1 MTEVIVER
9 VALLGPDGKLPDSTT
24 PGQVLDILVQIQQIQ
39 NDIQLHLDQMLKRSL
54 NLSDLESAVAARQN
68 IGAAALEHQHEQS
81 DILGLSEALDVK
93 ADLVNGVVPTSQIP
107 TRALVRAFPVANEA
121 EMLALTEAEPGDVAV
136 RAEDGAGT
144 FMLLEEDASQIGS
157 WTLLASPQDA
167 VISVNEKT
175 GGVVLGAAD
184 VGAPTVAQLD
194 AAINGVKIEADGFA
208 ELAAGS
214 AQAASNSA
222 QAASTSAFNAGQARV
237 GAETALNAVP
247 GAVTEQV
254 TSQVEPQVT
263 AATTAKNDAVAAKN
277 DAVAAKNDAEK
288 ARDETEQIYVALG
301 SINGTK
307 TLTLAETNKPTG
319 WDATLTANTDFVLP
333 SLGNRILTCSLY
345 LVAGTAG
352 VTYRILGGETAY
364 STGLIHTGTVNA
376 KDLIHLLHYG
386 PRGWIVLPGAPALG
400 VPSGWVS

>member
-1 MTEVIVER
+1 
-9 VALLGPDGKLPDSTT
+9 
-24 PGQVLDILVQIQQIQ
+24 
-39 NDIQLHLDQMLKRSL
+39 
-54 NLSDLESAVAARQN
+54 
-68 IGAAALEHQHEQS
+68 
-81 DILGLSEALDVK
+81 
-93 ADLVNGVVPTSQIP
+93 
-107 TRALVRAFPVANEA
+107 
-121 EMLALTEAEPGDVAV
+121 MLALTEAEPGDVAV
-136 RAEDGAGT
+136 RAEDRAGT

-157 WTLLASPQDA
+157 WTLLTSPQDA

-184 VGAPTVAQLD
+184 VGAPTLAQLD

-254 TSQVEPQVT
+254 ATQVEPQVT
-263 AATTAKNDAVAAKN
+263 SATNAKNDAVAAKI
-277 DAVAAKNDAEK
+277 AAEK
-288 ARDETEQIYVALG
+288 ARDETEQVYMLLG
-301 SINGTK
+301 NVSGTK
-307 TLTLAETNKPTG
+307 TLTLAEINKPTG

-352 VTYRILGGETAY
+352 VTYRILGSKASYGVSLVHSGALNGE
-364 STGLIHTGTVNA
+364 
-376 KDLIHLLHYG
+376 DLVHLLYYG
-386 PRGWIVLPGAPALG
+386 PRGWIVLSGAAALSVPAE
-400 VPSGWVS
+400 WVS

>member
-1 MTEVIVER
+1 MTDVIVER

-24 PGQVLDILVQIQQIQ
+24 PAQVLEILSEVQEIQ
-39 NDIQLHLDQMLKRSL
+39 NEIQLHLDQMLKRALSL
-54 NLSDLESAVAARQN
+54 GDVESATAARQN
-68 IGAAALEHQHEQS
+68 IGAAALEHMHQQA
-81 DILGLSEALDVK
+81 DVLGLGDALDAK

-167 VISVNEKT
+167 VISVNDKT

-184 VGAPTVAQLD
+184 VGAPTTAQL
-194 AAINGVKIEADGFA
+194 ASAINGVQIEANGFA

-214 AQAASNSA
+214 AQSAANSA
-222 QAASTSAFNAGQARV
+222 NSASTSAFNAGQART
-237 GAETALNAVP
+237 GAENALAAVP

-254 TSQVEPQVT
+254 TTQVEPQVT
-263 AATTAKNDAVAAKN
+263 TATNAKKDAVAAKT
-277 DAVAAKNDAEK
+277 AAEK
-288 ARDETEQIYVALG
+288 ARDETEQTYVALG
-301 SINGTK
+301 SIGGTK
-307 TLTLAETNKPTG
+307 TLTLAEANKPTG

-352 VTYRILGGETAY
+352 VTYRILGSKASYGVSLVHSGALNGE
-364 STGLIHTGTVNA
+364 
-376 KDLIHLLHYG
+376 DLVHLLHFG
-386 PRGWIVLPGAPALG
+386 PRGWIVLAGAAALSVPA
-400 VPSGWVS
+400 GWVS

>member
-1 MTEVIVER
+1 MTDVIVER

-24 PGQVLDILVQIQQIQ
+24 PAQVLEILSEVQEIQ
-39 NDIQLHLDQMLKRSL
+39 NEIQLHLDQMLKRASS
-54 NLSDLESAVAARQN
+54 LSDVESATAARQN
-68 IGAAALEHQHEQS
+68 IGAAALEHMHQQT
-81 DILGLSEALDVK
+81 DVLGLGDALAVK

-167 VISVNEKT
+167 VISVNDKV

-194 AAINGVKIEADGFA
+194 AAINGVQIEANGFA

-214 AQAASNSA
+214 AQSASNSA
-222 QAASTSAFNAGQARV
+222 TAAATSAFNAGQART
-237 GAETALNAVP
+237 GAENALAAVP

-254 TSQVEPQVT
+254 TTQVEPKVT
-263 AATTAKNDAVAAKN
+263 TATNAKNDAVAAKT
-277 DAVAAKNDAEK
+277 AAEK
-288 ARDETEQIYVALG
+288 ARDETEQTYVALG
-301 SINGTK
+301 SISGTK
-307 TLTLAETNKPTG
+307 TLTLAEANKPTG

-352 VTYRILGGETAY
+352 VTYRVLGGKASY
-364 STGLIHTGTVNA
+364 GLSLVHSGALNGV
-376 KDLIHLLHYG
+376 DLVHLLHFG
-386 PRGWIVLPGAPALG
+386 PRGWIVLAGAAALSVPA
-400 VPSGWVS
+400 GWVS

>member
-1 MTEVIVER
+1 MTDVIVER

-24 PGQVLDILVQIQQIQ
+24 PAQVLEILSEVQEIQ
-39 NDIQLHLDQMLKRSL
+39 NEIQLYLDQMLKRALS
-54 NLSDLESAVAARQN
+54 LSDVESATAARQN
-68 IGAAALEHQHEQS
+68 IGAAALEHMHQQA
-81 DILGLSEALDVK
+81 DVLGLGDALDAK

-144 FMLLEEDASQIGS
+144 FMLLEEDSSQIGS

-167 VISVNEKT
+167 VISVNDKT

-184 VGAPTVAQLD
+184 VGAPTTAQL
-194 AAINGVKIEADGFA
+194 ASAINGVQIEANGFA

-214 AQAASNSA
+214 AQSAANSA
-222 QAASTSAFNAGQARV
+222 NSASTSAFNAGQART
-237 GAETALNAVP
+237 GAENALAAVP

-254 TSQVEPQVT
+254 TTQVEPQVT
-263 AATTAKNDAVAAKN
+263 SATNAKNDAVAAKT
-277 DAVAAKNDAEK
+277 AAEK
-288 ARDETEQIYVALG
+288 ARDETEQTYVALG
-301 SINGTK
+301 SISGTK
-307 TLTLAETNKPTG
+307 TLTLAEASKPTG

-352 VTYRILGGETAY
+352 VTYRILGGKAAY
-364 STGLIHTGTVNA
+364 STALVHTGTVN
-376 KDLIHLLHYG
+376 KEDLVHLLHYG
-386 PRGWIVLPGAPALG
+386 PRGWIVLSGAPALG

>member
-1 MTEVIVER
+1 MTDVIVER

-24 PGQVLDILVQIQQIQ
+24 PAQVLEILSEVQEIQ
-39 NDIQLHLDQMLKRSL
+39 NEIQLYLDQMLKRALS
-54 NLSDLESAVAARQN
+54 LSDVESATAARQN
-68 IGAAALEHQHEQS
+68 IGAAALEHMHQQA
-81 DILGLSEALDVK
+81 DVLGLGDALDAK

-167 VISVNEKT
+167 VISVNDKT

-184 VGAPTVAQLD
+184 VGAPTTAQL
-194 AAINGVKIEADGFA
+194 ASAINGVQIEANGFA

-214 AQAASNSA
+214 AQAAANSA
-222 QAASTSAFNAGQARV
+222 NSASTSAFNAGQART
-237 GAETALNAVP
+237 GAENALAAVP

-254 TSQVEPQVT
+254 TTQVEPQVT
-263 AATTAKNDAVAAKN
+263 TATNAKNDAVAAKT
-277 DAVAAKNDAEK
+277 AAEK
-288 ARDETEQIYVALG
+288 ARNETEQTYVALG
-301 SINGTK
+301 SISGTK
-307 TLTLAETNKPTG
+307 TLTLAEANKPTG

-352 VTYRILGGETAY
+352 VTYRILGGKASYGVTLVHSGALNGE
-364 STGLIHTGTVNA
+364 
-376 KDLIHLLHYG
+376 DLVHLLHYG
-386 PRGWIVLPGAPALG
+386 PRGWIVLAGAAALSVPA
-400 VPSGWVS
+400 GWVS

>member
-1 MTEVIVER
+1 MTDVIVER

-24 PGQVLDILVQIQQIQ
+24 PAQVLEILSEVQEIQ
-39 NDIQLHLDQMLKRSL
+39 NEIQLYLDQMLKRALS
-54 NLSDLESAVAARQN
+54 LSDVESATAARQN
-68 IGAAALEHQHEQS
+68 IGAAALEHMHQQA
-81 DILGLSEALDVK
+81 DVLGLGDALDAK

-167 VISVNEKT
+167 VISVNDKT

-184 VGAPTVAQLD
+184 VGAPTTAQL
-194 AAINGVKIEADGFA
+194 ASAINGVQIEANGFA

-214 AQAASNSA
+214 AQSAANSA
-222 QAASTSAFNAGQARV
+222 QAASTSAFNAGQART
-237 GAETALNAVP
+237 GAENALAAVP

-254 TSQVEPQVT
+254 ATQVEPQVT
-263 AATTAKNDAVAAKN
+263 TATNAKNDAVAAKT
-277 DAVAAKNDAEK
+277 AAEK
-288 ARDETEQIYVALG
+288 ARNETEQTYVALG
-301 SINGTK
+301 SISGTK
-307 TLTLAETNKPTG
+307 TLTLAEANKPTG

-352 VTYRILGGETAY
+352 VTYRILGSKASYGVSLVHSGALNGE
-364 STGLIHTGTVNA
+364 
-376 KDLIHLLHYG
+376 DLVHLLHYG
-386 PRGWIVLPGAPALG
+386 PRGWIVLSGAASLSVPA
-400 VPSGWVS
+400 GWVP

>member
-1 MTEVIVER
+1 MTDVIVER

-24 PGQVLDILVQIQQIQ
+24 PAQVLEILSEVQEIQ
-39 NDIQLHLDQMLKRSL
+39 NEIQLYLDQMLKRALS
-54 NLSDLESAVAARQN
+54 LSDVESATAARQN
-68 IGAAALEHQHEQS
+68 IGAAALEHMHQQT
-81 DILGLSEALDVK
+81 DVLGLGDALAVK

-157 WTLLASPQDA
+157 WMLLASPQDA
-167 VISVNEKT
+167 VISVNDKV

-194 AAINGVKIEADGFA
+194 AAINGVQIEANGFA

-214 AQAASNSA
+214 AQSASNSA
-222 QAASTSAFNAGQARV
+222 IAAATSAFNAGKART
-237 GAETALNAVP
+237 GAENALAAVP

-254 TSQVEPQVT
+254 TTQVEPKVT
-263 AATTAKNDAVAAKN
+263 TATNAKNDAVMAKT
-277 DAVAAKNDAEK
+277 AAEK
-288 ARDETEQIYVALG
+288 ARDETEQTYVALG
-301 SINGTK
+301 NISGTK
-307 TLTLAETNKPTG
+307 TLTLAEANKPTG

-364 STGLIHTGTVNA
+364 STGLIHTGKVNA

>member
-1 MTEVIVER
+1 MTDVIVER

-24 PGQVLDILVQIQQIQ
+24 PAQVLEILSEIQEIQ
-39 NDIQLHLDQMLKRSL
+39 DEIQLHLDQMLKRAS
-54 NLSDLESAVAARQN
+54 NLSDVESTTAARQN
-68 IGAAALEHQHEQS
+68 IGAAPNVHQHQQS
-81 DILGLSEALDVK
+81 EVLGLNDALAVK

-167 VISVNEKT
+167 VISVNNKT

-194 AAINGVKIEADGFA
+194 SAINGVQIEANGFA

-214 AQAASNSA
+214 AQSASNSA
-222 QAASTSAFNAGQARV
+222 TAAATSAFNAGQART
-237 GAETALNAVP
+237 GAENALAAVP

-254 TSQVEPQVT
+254 ATQVEPHVT
-263 AATTAKNDAVAAKN
+263 SATNAKNDAVAAKT
-277 DAVAAKNDAEK
+277 AAEK
-288 ARDETEQIYVALG
+288 ARDETEQIYVLLG
-301 SINGTK
+301 SVSGTK
-307 TLTLAETNKPTG
+307 TLTLAEANKPTG
-319 WDATLTANTDFVLP
+319 WDATLTANTNFVLP

-352 VTYRILGGETAY
+352 VTYRVLGSKASYGLSLVHSGALNGE
-364 STGLIHTGTVNA
+364 
-376 KDLIHLLHYG
+376 DLVHLLHYG
-386 PRGWIVLPGAPALG
+386 PRGWIVLSGAAALG
-400 VPSGWVS
+400 VPAGWVS

>member
-1 MTEVIVER
+1 MTDVIVER

-24 PGQVLDILVQIQQIQ
+24 PAQVLEILSEVQEIQ
-39 NDIQLHLDQMLKRSL
+39 NEIQLYLDQMLKRALS
-54 NLSDLESAVAARQN
+54 LSDVESPTAARQN
-68 IGAAALEHQHEQS
+68 IGAAALEHMHQQA
-81 DILGLSEALDVK
+81 DVLGLGDSLDAK

-167 VISVNEKT
+167 VISVNDKT

-184 VGAPTVAQLD
+184 VGAPTTAQL
-194 AAINGVKIEADGFA
+194 ASAINGVQIEANGFA

-214 AQAASNSA
+214 AQSAANSA
-222 QAASTSAFNAGQARV
+222 NSASTSAFNAGQART
-237 GAETALNAVP
+237 GAENALAAVP

-254 TSQVEPQVT
+254 TTQVEPQVT
-263 AATTAKNDAVAAKN
+263 TATNAKNDAVAAKT
-277 DAVAAKNDAEK
+277 AAEK
-288 ARDETEQIYVALG
+288 ARDETEQTYVALG
-301 SINGTK
+301 NISGTK
-307 TLTLAETNKPTG
+307 TLTLAEANKPTG

>member
-1 MTEVIVER
+1 MTDVIVER

-24 PGQVLDILVQIQQIQ
+24 PAQVLEILSEIQEIQ
-39 NDIQLHLDQMLKRSL
+39 NEIQLHLNQMLKRASS
-54 NLSDLESAVAARQN
+54 LSDVESATAARQN
-68 IGAAALEHQHEQS
+68 IGAAALEHMHQQA
-81 DILGLSEALDVK
+81 DVLGLGDALDAK

-167 VISVNEKT
+167 VISVNDKT

-194 AAINGVKIEADGFA
+194 SAINGVQVEANGFA

-214 AQAASNSA
+214 AQSASNSA
-222 QAASTSAFNAGQARV
+222 TAAATSAFNAGQART
-237 GAETALNAVP
+237 GAENALAAVP

-254 TSQVEPQVT
+254 TTQVEPKVT
-263 AATTAKNDAVAAKN
+263 EATNAKNDAVAAKT
-277 DAVAAKNDAEK
+277 AAEK
-288 ARDETEQIYVALG
+288 ARDETEQTYVALG
-301 SINGTK
+301 SISGTK
-307 TLTLAETNKPTG
+307 TLTLAEANKPTG
-319 WDATLTANTDFVLP
+319 WDATLTANTNFVLP

-352 VTYRILGGETAY
+352 VTYRILGGKASYGVSLVHSGALNGE
-364 STGLIHTGTVNA
+364 
-376 KDLIHLLHYG
+376 DLVHLLHYG
-386 PRGWIVLPGAPALG
+386 PRGWIVLAGAVALSVPA
-400 VPSGWVS
+400 GWVS

>member
-1 MTEVIVER
+1 MTDVIVER

-24 PGQVLDILVQIQQIQ
+24 PAQVLEILSEVQEIQ
-39 NDIQLHLDQMLKRSL
+39 NEIQLYLDQMLKRALS
-54 NLSDLESAVAARQN
+54 LSDVESATAARQN
-68 IGAAALEHQHEQS
+68 IGAAALEHMHQQA
-81 DILGLSEALDVK
+81 DVLGLGDALDAK

-167 VISVNEKT
+167 VISVNDKT

-184 VGAPTVAQLD
+184 VGAPTTAQL
-194 AAINGVKIEADGFA
+194 ASAINGVQIEANGFA

-214 AQAASNSA
+214 AQSAANSA
-222 QAASTSAFNAGQARV
+222 QAASTSAFNAGQART
-237 GAETALNAVP
+237 GAENALAAVP

-254 TSQVEPQVT
+254 ATQVEPQVT
-263 AATTAKNDAVAAKN
+263 TATNAKNDAVAAKT
-277 DAVAAKNDAEK
+277 AAEK
-288 ARDETEQIYVALG
+288 ARNETEQTYVALG
-301 SINGTK
+301 SISGTK
-307 TLTLAETNKPTG
+307 TLTLAEANKPTG

-352 VTYRILGGETAY
+352 VTYRILGSKASYGVSLVHSGALNGE
-364 STGLIHTGTVNA
+364 
-376 KDLIHLLHYG
+376 DLVHLLHYG
-386 PRGWIVLPGAPALG
+386 PRGWIVLSGAASLSVPA
-400 VPSGWVS
+400 GWVS

>member
-1 MTEVIVER
+1 MTDVIVER

-24 PGQVLDILVQIQQIQ
+24 PAQVLEILSEVQEIQ
-39 NDIQLHLDQMLKRSL
+39 NEIQLHLDQMLKRALS
-54 NLSDLESAVAARQN
+54 LSDVESPTAARQN
-68 IGAAALEHQHEQS
+68 IGAAALEHMHQQA
-81 DILGLSEALDVK
+81 DVLGLGDALDAK

-167 VISVNEKT
+167 VISVNDKT

-184 VGAPTVAQLD
+184 VGAPTTAQL
-194 AAINGVKIEADGFA
+194 ASAINGVQIEANGFA

-214 AQAASNSA
+214 AQSAANSAAS
-222 QAASTSAFNAGQARV
+222 ASTSAFNAGQART
-237 GAETALNAVP
+237 GAETALAAVP

-254 TSQVEPQVT
+254 TTQVEPQVT
-263 AATTAKNDAVAAKN
+263 TATNAKNDAVAAKT
-277 DAVAAKNDAEK
+277 AAEK
-288 ARDETEQIYVALG
+288 ARDETEQTYVALG
-301 SINGTK
+301 NISGTK
-307 TLTLAETNKPTG
+307 TLTLAEANKPTG
-319 WDATLTANTDFVLP
+319 WDATLTANTNFVLP

-352 VTYRILGGETAY
+352 VTYRVLGSKASYGMSLVHSGALN
-364 STGLIHTGTVNA
+364 GA
-376 KDLIHLLHYG
+376 DLVHLLHYG
-386 PRGWIVLPGAPALG
+386 PRGWIVLAGAAALSVPA
-400 VPSGWVS
+400 GWVS

>member
-1 MTEVIVER
+1 MTDVIVER

-24 PGQVLDILVQIQQIQ
+24 PAQVLEILSEVQEIQ
-39 NDIQLHLDQMLKRSL
+39 NEIQLYLDQMLKRALS
-54 NLSDLESAVAARQN
+54 LSDVESATAARQN
-68 IGAAALEHQHEQS
+68 IGAAALEHMHQQA
-81 DILGLSEALDVK
+81 DVLGLGDALDAK

-136 RAEDGAGT
+136 RAVDGAGT

-167 VISVNEKT
+167 VISVNDKT

-184 VGAPTVAQLD
+184 VGAPTTAQL
-194 AAINGVKIEADGFA
+194 ASAINGVQIEANGFA

-214 AQAASNSA
+214 AQSAANSA
-222 QAASTSAFNAGQARV
+222 TSASTSAFNAGQART
-237 GAETALNAVP
+237 GAENALAAVQ

-254 TSQVEPQVT
+254 TTQVEPQVT
-263 AATTAKNDAVAAKN
+263 TATNAKNDAVAAKT
-277 DAVAAKNDAEK
+277 AAEK
-288 ARDETEQIYVALG
+288 ARDETEQTYVALG
-301 SINGTK
+301 NISGTK
-307 TLTLAETNKPTG
+307 TLTLAEANKPTG

-352 VTYRILGGETAY
+352 VTYRVLGGKASY
-364 STGLIHTGTVNA
+364 GQVLVHTGTLNA
-376 KDLIHLLHYG
+376 VDLVHLLHFG
-386 PRGWIVLPGAPALG
+386 PRGWIVLSGAAALSVPA
-400 VPSGWVS
+400 GWVS

>member
-1 MTEVIVER
+1 MTDVIVER

-24 PGQVLDILVQIQQIQ
+24 PAQVLEILSEIQEIQ
-39 NDIQLHLDQMLKRSL
+39 NEIQLHLDQMLKRASS
-54 NLSDLESAVAARQN
+54 LSDVESATAARQN
-68 IGAAALEHQHEQS
+68 IGAAALEHMHQQA
-81 DILGLSEALDVK
+81 DVLGLGDALDAK

-167 VISVNEKT
+167 VISVNDKV

-194 AAINGVKIEADGFA
+194 SAINGVQIKANGFA

-214 AQAASNSA
+214 AQSASNSA
-222 QAASTSAFNAGQARV
+222 TAAATSAFNAGQART
-237 GAETALNAVP
+237 GAENALAAVP

-254 TSQVEPQVT
+254 TTQVEPQVT
-263 AATTAKNDAVAAKN
+263 TATNAKNDAVAAKT
-277 DAVAAKNDAEK
+277 AAEK
-288 ARDETEQIYVALG
+288 ARDETEQTYVALG
-301 SINGTK
+301 SISGTK
-307 TLTLAETNKPTG
+307 TLTLAEANKPTG

-352 VTYRILGGETAY
+352 VTYRILGSKASYGVSLVHSGALNGE
-364 STGLIHTGTVNA
+364 
-376 KDLIHLLHYG
+376 DLVHLLHYG
-386 PRGWIVLPGAPALG
+386 PRGWIVLAGAAALSVPA
-400 VPSGWVS
+400 GWVS

>member
-1 MTEVIVER
+1 MTDVIVER

-24 PGQVLDILVQIQQIQ
+24 PAQVLEILSEVQEIQ
-39 NDIQLHLDQMLKRSL
+39 NEIQLHLDQMLKRAS
-54 NLSDLESAVAARQN
+54 NLSDVESTTAARQN
-68 IGAAALEHQHEQS
+68 IGAAALEHMHQQT
-81 DILGLSEALDVK
+81 DVLGLGDALDAK

-167 VISVNEKT
+167 VISVNDKT

-184 VGAPTVAQLD
+184 VGAPTTAQL
-194 AAINGVKIEADGFA
+194 ASAINGVQIEANGFA

-214 AQAASNSA
+214 AQSAANSA
-222 QAASTSAFNAGQARV
+222 NSASTSAFNAGQART
-237 GAETALNAVP
+237 GAENALAAVP

-254 TSQVEPQVT
+254 TTQVEPQVT
-263 AATTAKNDAVAAKN
+263 TATNAKNDAVAAKT
-277 DAVAAKNDAEK
+277 AAEK
-288 ARDETEQIYVALG
+288 ARDETEQTYVALG
-301 SINGTK
+301 NISGTK
-307 TLTLAETNKPTG
+307 TLTLAEANKPTG

-352 VTYRILGGETAY
+352 VTYRVLGGKASY
-364 STGLIHTGTVNA
+364 GQVLVHSGALNGV
-376 KDLIHLLHYG
+376 DLVHLLHFG
-386 PRGWIVLPGAPALG
+386 PRGWIVLAGAAALSVPA
-400 VPSGWVS
+400 GWVS

>member
-1 MTEVIVER
+1 MTDVIVER

-24 PGQVLDILVQIQQIQ
+24 PAQVLEILSEIQEIQ
-39 NDIQLHLDQMLKRSL
+39 NEIQLHLDQMLKRASS
-54 NLSDLESAVAARQN
+54 LSDVESATAARQN
-68 IGAAALEHQHEQS
+68 IGAAALEHMHQQA
-81 DILGLSEALDVK
+81 DVLGLGDALDAK

-167 VISVNEKT
+167 VISVNDKV

-194 AAINGVKIEADGFA
+194 SAINGVQIEANGFA

-214 AQAASNSA
+214 AQSASNSA
-222 QAASTSAFNAGQARV
+222 TAAATSAFNAGQART
-237 GAETALNAVP
+237 GAENALAAVP

-254 TSQVEPQVT
+254 TTQVEPQVT
-263 AATTAKNDAVAAKN
+263 TATNAKNDAVAAKT
-277 DAVAAKNDAEK
+277 AAEK
-288 ARDETEQIYVALG
+288 ARDETEQTYVALG
-301 SINGTK
+301 NISGTK
-307 TLTLAETNKPTG
+307 TLTLAEANKPTG
-319 WDATLTANTDFVLP
+319 WDATLTAKTDFVLP

-352 VTYRILGGETAY
+352 VTYRVLGSKASYGLSLVHSGALNGE
-364 STGLIHTGTVNA
+364 
-376 KDLIHLLHYG
+376 DLVHLLHYG
-386 PRGWIVLPGAPALG
+386 PRGWIVLAGAAALSVPA
-400 VPSGWVS
+400 GWVS

>member
-1 MTEVIVER
+1 MTDVIVER

-24 PGQVLDILVQIQQIQ
+24 PAQVLEILSEIQEIQ
-39 NDIQLHLDQMLKRSL
+39 NEIQLHLNQMLKRASS
-54 NLSDLESAVAARQN
+54 LSDVESATAARQN
-68 IGAAALEHQHEQS
+68 IGAAALEHMHQQA
-81 DILGLSEALDVK
+81 DVLGLGDALDAK

-167 VISVNEKT
+167 VISVNDKT

-194 AAINGVKIEADGFA
+194 SAINGVQVEANGFA

-214 AQAASNSA
+214 AQSASNSA
-222 QAASTSAFNAGQARV
+222 TAAATSAFNAGQART
-237 GAETALNAVP
+237 GAENALAAVP

-254 TSQVEPQVT
+254 TTQVEPKVT
-263 AATTAKNDAVAAKN
+263 EATNAKNDAVAAKT
-277 DAVAAKNDAEK
+277 AAEK
-288 ARDETEQIYVALG
+288 ARDETEQTYVALG
-301 SINGTK
+301 SISGTK
-307 TLTLAETNKPTG
+307 TLTLAEANKPTG

-352 VTYRILGGETAY
+352 VTYRILGSKASYGLSLVHSGALNGE
-364 STGLIHTGTVNA
+364 
-376 KDLIHLLHYG
+376 DLVHLLHYG
-386 PRGWIVLPGAPALG
+386 PRGWIVLAGAVALSVPA
-400 VPSGWVS
+400 GWVS

>member
-1 MTEVIVER
+1 MTDVIVER

-24 PGQVLDILVQIQQIQ
+24 PAQVLEILSEVQEIQ
-39 NDIQLHLDQMLKRSL
+39 NEIQLHLDQMLKRALS
-54 NLSDLESAVAARQN
+54 LSDVESATAARQN
-68 IGAAALEHQHEQS
+68 IGAAALEHMHQQA
-81 DILGLSEALDVK
+81 DVLGLGDALAVK

-167 VISVNEKT
+167 VISVNNKT

-194 AAINGVKIEADGFA
+194 SAINGVQIEANGFA

-214 AQAASNSA
+214 AQSASNSA
-222 QAASTSAFNAGQARV
+222 TAAATSAFNAGQART
-237 GAETALNAVP
+237 GAENALAAVP

-254 TSQVEPQVT
+254 ATQVEPQVT
-263 AATTAKNDAVAAKN
+263 SATNAKNDAVTAKT
-277 DAVAAKNDAEK
+277 AAEK
-288 ARDETEQIYVALG
+288 ARDETEQTYVALG
-301 SINGTK
+301 SISGTK
-307 TLTLAETNKPTG
+307 TLTLAEANKPTG

-364 STGLIHTGTVNA
+364 STGLIHTGKVNA

-400 VPSGWVS
+400 VPSGWIS

>member
-1 MTEVIVER
+1 MTDVIVER

-24 PGQVLDILVQIQQIQ
+24 PAQVLEILSEIQEIQ
-39 NDIQLHLDQMLKRSL
+39 NEIQLHLDQMLKRASS
-54 NLSDLESAVAARQN
+54 LSDVESATAARQN
-68 IGAAALEHQHEQS
+68 IGAAALEHMHQQA
-81 DILGLSEALDVK
+81 DVLGLGDALDAK

-167 VISVNEKT
+167 VISVNDKT

-184 VGAPTVAQLD
+184 VGAPTTAQL
-194 AAINGVKIEADGFA
+194 ASAINGVQIEANGFA

-214 AQAASNSA
+214 AQSAANSA
-222 QAASTSAFNAGQARV
+222 TSASTSAFNAGQART
-237 GAETALNAVP
+237 GAENALAAVP

-254 TSQVEPQVT
+254 TTQVEPQVT
-263 AATTAKNDAVAAKN
+263 TATNAKNDAVAAKT
-277 DAVAAKNDAEK
+277 AAEK
-288 ARDETEQIYVALG
+288 ARDETEQTYVALG
-301 SINGTK
+301 SISGTK
-307 TLTLAETNKPTG
+307 TLTLAEANKPTG
-319 WDATLTANTDFVLP
+319 WDATLTANTNFVLP

-352 VTYRILGGETAY
+352 VTYRILGSKASYGLSLVHSGALNGE
-364 STGLIHTGTVNA
+364 
-376 KDLIHLLHYG
+376 DLVHLLHYG
-386 PRGWIVLPGAPALG
+386 PRGWIVLAGAAALSVPA
-400 VPSGWVS
+400 GWVS